1 MELFGLIVVWVV
13 SLYIIRLHLELHA
26 YRKYLNQHN
35 DIYVPSYQEIL
46 KTNSWNLRSAYS
58 ILSQLKKET
67 RQAGQKMTPVYNKKK
82 LIPSSV
88 YIKE

>member
-1 MELFGLIVVWVV
+1 MELFWLIIAWVI

-35 DIYVPSYQEIL
+35 DIYVPSYQEL
-46 KTNSWNLRSAYS
+46 SQGNSWNLKPVYS
-58 ILSQLKKET
+58 FLLQVKKET
-67 RQAGQKMTPVYNKKK
+67 KHSAQKITPIYRKK

-88 YIKE
+88 FIKE